1 MRAIATAY
9 IVSVGTLGGVLATYV
24 GSFICG
30 KLQKMLTIYSWTY
43 LVRDAP
49 RYPIGHSINLGAQII
64 VLCLAST
71 GIAYNMRE
79 NRVRDA
85 GKRNH
90 RLEGLDEG
98 QKRDLGH
105 HHPEFRY
112 IP

>member
-1 MRAIATAY
+1 MEYLQRESPLKTPDACNTAD
-9 IVSVGTLGGVLATYV
+9 LN
-24 GSFICG
+24 
-30 KLQKMLTIYSWTY
+30 SWTY

-64 VLCLAST
+64 VLCLASF
-71 GIAYNMRE
+71 GIAYNIRE

-90 RLEGLDEG
+90 RLEGLNEQ

-105 HHPEFRY
+105 HHPDFRY
-112 IP
+112 IQ